1 MAEQLVDAVKA
12 KYGAVAEST
21 LSSADAGVR
30 AVAEAFGYSAEEL
43 RSIHWCAPHASVSPA
58 AGKLSAAR
66 ERENRDRA
74 LSQRGQPTAVKL
86 STANTTGGRIAGENP
101 RRRANH

>member
-1 MAEQLVDAVKA
+1 MQSAMEKRKDRNCPNPRGMAIP
-12 KYGAVAEST
+12 
-21 LSSADAGVR
+21 
-30 AVAEAFGYSAEEL
+30 EEL

-74 LSQRGQPTAVKL
+74 LAQRGQPTAVKL